1 MFSDATLSN
10 INVVLCYVLLQYT
23 LYSFPSYICRG
34 NYSSSLT
41 QRRPLGPCLHITR
54 EQVGCGR
61 RDTSVWLPPV
71 GGDARPE
78 VGPIFYVV
86 SSMFDNHE
94 KELNQA
100 GNLKLISKKRKQ
112 WGDIA
117 MVKFTNVQIVQV
129 VLYAFFPNIY
139 QN

>member
-1 MFSDATLSN
+1 
-10 INVVLCYVLLQYT
+10 
-23 LYSFPSYICRG
+23 
-34 NYSSSLT
+34 
-41 QRRPLGPCLHITR
+41 
-54 EQVGCGR
+54 
-61 RDTSVWLPPV
+61 
-71 GGDARPE
+71 
-78 VGPIFYVV
+78 
-86 SSMFDNHE
+86 MFDNHE